1 MKLKSTKRSGLLRT
15 TERHLTI
22 TQMKDN
28 QPAQYGEV
36 EQHNRQPECV
46 QNSLISQIISYN

>member
-1 MKLKSTKRSGLLRT
+1 MNLKSIKRSGLLRT

-22 TQMKDN
+22 TQMKAN

-36 EQHNRQPECV
+36 EQHNKQPECA
-46 QNSLISQIISYN
+46 QNS

>member
-1 MKLKSTKRSGLLRT
+1 MNLKSTKRSWLLRT

-22 TQMKDN
+22 TQMKVK

-46 QNSLISQIISYN
+46 QNSWISQIISYN